1 MLNPA
6 AVRLNRVV
14 YEAYLGTRKIRAPAG
29 GRYVRFS
36 LEAGGIET
44 RTALNN
50 LELTDA
56 YKYEQFL
63 PSKGFSK
70 IGENTLQSYSPMKGD
85 IMVFGNTSNHIHGH
99 IQMYNGSNWV
109 SDFVQ
114 RTPYPW
120 RDYGNYSIFRW

>member
-1 MLNPA
+1 L
-6 AVRLNRVV
+6 
-14 YEAYLGTRKIRAPAG
+14 KQI
-29 GRYVRFS
+29 FS
-36 LEAGGIET
+36 I
-44 RTALNN
+44 
-50 LELTDA
+50 
-56 YKYEQFL
+56 
-63 PSKGFSK
+63 SKEFSK
-70 IGENTLQSYSPMKGD
+70 IGENTLQFYSPMKGD